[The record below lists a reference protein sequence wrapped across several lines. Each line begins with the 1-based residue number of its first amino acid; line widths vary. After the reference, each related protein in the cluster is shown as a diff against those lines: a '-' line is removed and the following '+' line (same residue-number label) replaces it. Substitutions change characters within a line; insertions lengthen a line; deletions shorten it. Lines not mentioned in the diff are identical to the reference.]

1 MANTDIKTFL
11 DEEGLNAY
19 HSGNITK
26 INESIESHN
35 SSSTSHSDM
44 RSEITEIKESLND
57 KANSTHNHD
66 EFYYTETEVDS
77 LIDNTKT
84 YVDSKVS
91 DLTTTSTVN
100 NKITA
105 HNTNETAHSDIRAL
119 IDGLSAQLE
128 QFLDVD
134 DTTVDQLSEVLTL
147 IENNK
152 GTLESL
158 TTTKINVSDIV
169 DNLTTSSATKVLSAK
184 QGVAIKELID
194 ALQAEVDTNLATQT
208 SHINNK
214 SNPHEVTL
222 SQLGVTATSGELNY
236 VSGVTSSI
244 QTQLN
249 SKSAT
254 GHKHAISD
262 VTDLQETLDSKQENI
277 TGAATT
283 IAGANLTVNRALL
296 SDANGK
302 VAVSAV
308 TSTELG
314 YLDGV
319 TSNLQTQ
326 LNQKLKFASTG
337 TVGQFAISDGNGGIT
352 WLTVKNGNEVAY

>member
-1 MANTDIKTFL
+1 MATTEIKAFL
-11 DEEGLNAY
+11 DEEGLNVY
-19 HSGNITK
+19 HSGNIQK
-26 INESIESHN
+26 IADEINAHD

-100 NKITA
+100 NKITV

-119 IDGLSAQLE
+119 VDGLSAQLE

-169 DNLTTSSATKVLSAK
+169 DNLATSSTTKVLSAK
-184 QGVAIKELID
+184 QGVVIKELID
-194 ALQAEVDTNLATQT
+194 ALQAEVDTNLAAQT

-214 SNPHEVTL
+214 SNPHGVTL

-244 QTQLN
+244 QTQLD

-262 VTDLQETLDSKQENI
+262 VTGLQETLDSKQENI
-277 TGAATT
+277 TGAGST
-283 IAGANLTVNRALL
+283 ITSSNLTVNRALV
-296 SDANGK
+296 SNGSGK
-302 VAVSAV
+302 VAVSDI
-308 TSTELG
+308 TSTELS

-319 TSNLQTQ
+319 TSNIQEQ
-326 LNQKLKFASTG
+326 IDNK
-337 TVGQFAISDGNGGIT
+337 TV
-352 WLTVKNGNEVAY
+352 VKIVRWS